1 MRTVNSRV
9 NLSIRWMLL
18 LAVLWICSNTVSASQ
33 VDTTAVDTT
42 AVVAGASFV
51 SRQVSTQEWLGPL
64 SAIAL
69 SPFFGLACLSGAA
82 TYGPEWLQSRSH
94 LIDSSSPLNN
104 PMLFWTVLGLTIAT
118 SLPRFTKVSKPIALA
133 AEKLEMYSTVIILVV
148 MRFFAAPNEL
158 EASAAM
164 LWLDAS
170 GNHLPMTAGI
180 ASLPLDIILCI
191 AAAIN
196 IVVVNTIK
204 LSIEFLVWL
213 IPVPT
218 VDACLEVANK
228 SIATALMALYMFS
241 PILSTVLNLIIF
253 GLCCLVFLRVQ
264 RGIRY
269 AKDLIMMPLLEKL
282 FSMEQPSK
290 NKFVGFLK
298 SSWNG
303 IPVRSAFQL
312 ERLAVADG
320 TDDLTIT
327 QSGWFKNRVFR
338 GRFVDSESK
347 AGLLTDEITL
357 QIESQK
363 VVFAVRKGFS
373 SAPVIAALE

>member
-1 MRTVNSRV
+1 MRTVNSKV
-9 NLSIRWMLL
+9 NLTIRSMLL
-18 LAVLWICSNTVSASQ
+18 LAVLWICSSTVSASQ
-33 VDTTAVDTT
+33 VDTTAV
-42 AVVAGASFV
+42 VASASFV
-51 SRQVSTQEWLGPL
+51 SQQVSTQEWLGPL

-94 LIDSSSPLNN
+94 LIDSHSPLNN

-148 MRFFAAPNEL
+148 MRFFASPNEL
-158 EASAAM
+158 ESPVAI
-164 LWLDAS
+164 LLLDAS
-170 GNHLPMTAGI
+170 SNNLAMTAGI

-196 IVVVNTIK
+196 IIVVNTIK

-218 VDACLEVANK
+218 IDACLEVANK
-228 SIATALMALYMFS
+228 SIATGLMALYMFS
-241 PILSTVLNLIIF
+241 PFLSTVLNLTIF

-282 FSMEQPSK
+282 FSMEQPSR

-303 IPVRSAFQL
+303 MPVRSAFQL
-312 ERLAVADG
+312 ERLPVEEGA
-320 TDDLTIT
+320 DDLTIT
-327 QSGWFKNRVFR
+327 QSGWFKNRMFR
-338 GRFVDSESK
+338 GRFIYSESK

>member
-9 NLSIRWMLL
+9 NSSIRLMLL
-18 LAVLWICSNTVSASQ
+18 LAILWICSSKAFATQ
-33 VDTTAVDTT
+33 IDTT

-51 SRQVSTQEWLGPL
+51 SQQVSTQEWLGPL

-94 LIDSSSPLNN
+94 LIDSHSPLNN

-148 MRFFAAPNEL
+148 MRFFAATGEL
-158 EASAAM
+158 ESPAVTLFLESSSNNVA
-164 LWLDAS
+164 
-170 GNHLPMTAGI
+170 MTAGI
-180 ASLPLDIILCI
+180 ASLPLDVILCI

-218 VDACLEVANK
+218 IDACLEVANK

-241 PILSTVLNLIIF
+241 PFLSTVLNLIIF

-264 RGIRY
+264 RRIRY
-269 AKDLIMMPLLEKL
+269 AKDLIMMPLLEKF
-282 FSMEQPSK
+282 FSIEQPSK
-290 NKFVGFLK
+290 NKFVGFLM

-312 ERLAVADG
+312 ERISVAEG
-320 TDDLTIT
+320 ADDLTIT
-327 QSGWFKNRVFR
+327 QFGWFKNRVFR

-373 SAPVIAALE
+373 SAPVVTAFG